1 MNTAEQSMVD
11 LALSIARKAHEGQ
24 LDKAGVD
31 YIEHPIYVAS
41 QVDTEEEKAVA
52 LLHDVIEDSPVSA
65 EELLQAG
72 LPETVVTAVQVLT
85 KKKEQDYQTYLET
98 VKKNP
103 LARVVKL
110 ADLKHNSDLSRLSS
124 ITEKDRE
131 RLKKY
136 KKAIDFLSMQKK
148 PFYAILVKNK
158 R

>member
-11 LALSIARKAHEGQ
+11 LALSIARQAHEEQ

-65 EELLQAG
+65 EGLLQAG

-136 KKAIDFLSMQKK
+136 KKAIDLLS
-148 PFYAILVKNK
+148 

>member
-11 LALSIARKAHEGQ
+11 LASSIARKAHEGQ

-65 EELLQAG
+65 EGLLQAG

-136 KKAIDFLSMQKK
+136 KKAIDFLS
-148 PFYAILVKNK
+148 

>member
-1 MNTAEQSMVD
+1 MNTTEQSMVD
-11 LALSIARKAHEGQ
+11 LALSIARKTHEGQ

-85 KKKEQDYQTYLET
+85 KKKEQDYQIYLDT
-98 VKKNP
+98 VKSNP

-136 KKAIDFLSMQKK
+136 KKAIDFLS
-148 PFYAILVKNK
+148 

>member
-1 MNTAEQSMVD
+1 MNIAEQSMVD
-11 LALSIARKAHEGQ
+11 LALSIARQAHEGQ

-41 QVDTEEEKAVA
+41 QVKSEKEKAVA
-52 LLHDVIEDSPVSA
+52 LLHDVLEDSPVSA
-65 EELLQAG
+65 EELLIAG
-72 LPETVVTAVQVLT
+72 LPEEVVTAVQVLT
-85 KKKEQDYQTYLET
+85 KKPMQDYQAYLET
-98 VKKNP
+98 VKKNS

-110 ADLKHNSDLSRLSS
+110 ADLKHNSDLSRLTS

-136 KKAIDFLSMQKK
+136 KNAIDFLS
-148 PFYAILVKNK
+148 

>member
-41 QVDTEEEKAVA
+41 QVDTEEKAVA

-103 LARVVKL
+103 LARLVKL

-136 KKAIDFLSMQKK
+136 KKAIDFLS
-148 PFYAILVKNK
+148 

>member
-1 MNTAEQSMVD
+1 MNTTEQSMVD
-11 LALSIARKAHEGQ
+11 LALSIARKTHEGQ

-52 LLHDVIEDSPVSA
+52 LLHDVIEDSSVSA

-72 LPETVVTAVQVLT
+72 LPETVVTAVHVLT

-136 KKAIDFLSMQKK
+136 KKAIDFLS
-148 PFYAILVKNK
+148 

>member
-1 MNTAEQSMVD
+1 MNTSKQPMLE
-11 LALSIARKAHEGQ
+11 LALSIATEAHKGQ
-24 LDKAGVD
+24 FDKAGVD
-31 YIEHPIYVAS
+31 YVEHPIYVAS

-136 KKAIDFLSMQKK
+136 KKAIDFLS
-148 PFYAILVKNK
+148 

>member
-1 MNTAEQSMVD
+1 M
-11 LALSIARKAHEGQ
+11 
-24 LDKAGVD
+24 
-31 YIEHPIYVAS
+31 
-41 QVDTEEEKAVA
+41 A

-98 VKKNP
+98 VKKNS

-110 ADLKHNSDLSRLSS
+110 ADLKQNSDLSRLSS

-136 KKAIDFLSMQKK
+136 KKAIDF
-148 PFYAILVKNK
+148 
-158 R
+158 

>member
-1 MNTAEQSMVD
+1 MNTTEQSMVD
-11 LALSIARKAHEGQ
+11 LALSIARQAHEGQ

-72 LPETVVTAVQVLT
+72 LPETVVTAVQILS
-85 KKKEQDYQTYLET
+85 KKKGQDYQIYLEN
-98 VKKNP
+98 VKSNS

-124 ITEKDRE
+124 VTDKD
-131 RLKKY
+131 LKRFEKY
-136 KKAIDFLSMQKK
+136 KKAIDYLSM
-148 PFYAILVKNK
+148 
-158 R
+158 

>member
-1 MNTAEQSMVD
+1 MNITKQSMFD
-11 LALSIARKAHEGQ
+11 IALSIATEAHRGQ
-24 LDKAGVD
+24 FDKAGVD

-41 QVDTEEEKAVA
+41 QVVTEEEKAVA
-52 LLHDVIEDSPVSA
+52 LLHDVIEDSHYTA

-136 KKAIDFLSMQKK
+136 KKAIDFLSRQKK

>member
-1 MNTAEQSMVD
+1 MNTSKQPMLE
-11 LALSIARKAHEGQ
+11 LALSIATEAHRGQ
-24 LDKAGVD
+24 FDKAGVD

-65 EELLQAG
+65 EGLLQAG

-136 KKAIDFLSMQKK
+136 KKAIDFLS
-148 PFYAILVKNK
+148 

>member
-65 EELLQAG
+65 EGLLQAS

-124 ITEKDRE
+124 ITEKDKE

-136 KKAIDFLSMQKK
+136 KKAIDFLS
-148 PFYAILVKNK
+148 

>member
-124 ITEKDRE
+124 ITEKDKE

-136 KKAIDFLSMQKK
+136 KKAIDFLS
-148 PFYAILVKNK
+148 

>member
-65 EELLQAG
+65 KGLL
-72 LPETVVTAVQVLT
+72 
-85 KKKEQDYQTYLET
+85 
-98 VKKNP
+98 
-103 LARVVKL
+103 
-110 ADLKHNSDLSRLSS
+110 
-124 ITEKDRE
+124 
-131 RLKKY
+131 
-136 KKAIDFLSMQKK
+136 
-148 PFYAILVKNK
+148 
-158 R
+158 

>member
-1 MNTAEQSMVD
+1 MNTVEQSMVD

-65 EELLQAG
+65 EGLLQAG

-136 KKAIDFLSMQKK
+136 KKAIDFLS
-148 PFYAILVKNK
+148 

>member
-1 MNTAEQSMVD
+1 MDTSKQPMLE
-11 LALSIARKAHEGQ
+11 LALSIATEAHRGQ
-24 LDKAGVD
+24 FDKAGID

-136 KKAIDFLSMQKK
+136 KKAIDFLS
-148 PFYAILVKNK
+148 

>member
-52 LLHDVIEDSPVSA
+52 LLHDVIEDSLVSA

-103 LARVVKL
+103 LVRVVKL

-124 ITEKDRE
+124 ITEKDKE

-136 KKAIDFLSMQKK
+136 KKAIDFLS
-148 PFYAILVKNK
+148 

>member
-31 YIEHPIYVAS
+31 YIKHPLYVAS
-41 QVDTEEEKAVA
+41 QVATEEEKAVA

-65 EELLQAG
+65 EGLLQAG

-85 KKKEQDYQTYLET
+85 KKKEQDYQIYLET

-136 KKAIDFLSMQKK
+136 KKAIDFLSM
-148 PFYAILVKNK
+148 
-158 R
+158 

>member
-65 EELLQAG
+65 EGLLQAG

-103 LARVVKL
+103 LARLVKL
-110 ADLKHNSDLSRLSS
+110 SDLKHNSDLSRLSS

-136 KKAIDFLSMQKK
+136 KKAIDFLS
-148 PFYAILVKNK
+148 

>member
-1 MNTAEQSMVD
+1 MDTSKQPMLE
-11 LALSIARKAHEGQ
+11 LALSIATEAHRGQ
-24 LDKAGVD
+24 FDKAGID

-65 EELLQAG
+65 EGLLQAG

-136 KKAIDFLSMQKK
+136 KKAIDFLS
-148 PFYAILVKNK
+148 

>member
-52 LLHDVIEDSPVSA
+52 LLHDVIEDSSVTA
-65 EELLQAG
+65 EELLNAG
-72 LPETVVTAVQVLT
+72 LPETVVTAIQILS
-85 KKKEQDYQTYLET
+85 KKKGQDYQTYLEN
-98 VKKNP
+98 VKSNP

-110 ADLKHNSDLSRLSS
+110 ADLKHNSDLSRLRSV
-124 ITEKDRE
+124 TDNDLE
-131 RLKKY
+131 RLEKY
-136 KKAIDFLSMQKK
+136 KRAIDYLSM
-148 PFYAILVKNK
+148 
-158 R
+158 

>member
-65 EELLQAG
+65 EGLLQAG

-124 ITEKDRE
+124 ITEKDKE

-136 KKAIDFLSMQKK
+136 KKAIDFLS
-148 PFYAILVKNK
+148 